1 MEGFMSTTMDV
12 QIMRN
17 FSNNCEI
24 KIVVKK
30 ENLHGPLDNG
40 FAFLS

>member
-1 MEGFMSTTMDV
+1 MEGFMSTTTDES
-12 QIMRN
+12 IANN
-17 FSNNCEI
+17 FTHNCEI